1 MFYWKYNG
9 LLEIPDVYLSDAN
22 KNYIYNGVISVFDL
36 KTELAV
42 NGISKITFSI
52 HKYLNHKKVRYYDL
66 IDFSRLVCIMGIG
79 WFQINSI
86 EKKGTGINE
95 TLSITAL
102 SLENELCT
110 KKLTG
115 FGQLGTTDDW
125 DGGLDR
131 YCLYNVNDVNH
142 SILHIVTQKVPSWKV
157 GYVDPN
163 IDTGYR
169 SFNEDEID
177 AYTFLT
183 KNVSETFEC
192 IFVFDT
198 FNQTINVYSYQN
210 LGKTTS
216 IYLSYENLVK
226 EIEIQSNLSD
236 IKTVL
241 SVNGGTY
248 GSGTLGIIEVN
259 PSGTNTIF
267 DFTYF
272 YPFMTEKLRN
282 KMKEYEEKYDSIKET
297 FQNNITKL
305 QALYDEYNDLLN
317 KEVEIDVEFF
327 NSQLKAIQDQIDA
340 TTDNNLKII
349 LQQKYQQVL
358 EEKEKYLKDIDSYV
372 YTRWDEYGLTR
383 LQELYDSFS
392 GVCAQYLGKVNSD
405 QQAKEIYDTYYQ
417 YLFGKYD
424 GDSNCVNYEL
434 QKRKSELENKTKEI
448 ESQKLLC
455 ETSTIKLDE
464 FLGDELYKELSRYV
478 HEDSFSDDSFL
489 VTDIMTD
496 SEKIEM
502 QQELLKQSTKKLS
515 ELAHP
520 QYTITINS
528 KNFLNIPAF
537 RQFAEQLYL
546 GDIITIETDYGETT
560 SLRLLKITIDWENLN
575 NFELTFSSKNKLEDG
590 LVEFEEI
597 VNQAQ
602 SSASTLNLHGLGWNY
617 ATNKTSEVH
626 EFINSSLNASL
637 NKLINSIKEE
647 VTMDNTGL
655 RCRKWDDDRNDYD
668 PRQIWLTSNQIAFSA
683 DGFRNVSMALG
694 EIEINGNNVY
704 GLVADAIVG
713 KLVATENL
721 LITNGKGNVTIDGE
735 KAKFENCEITV
746 TNGTN
751 TINLNP
757 TGTLEIKKGAEKQLY
772 FENGNLTI
780 TGTMKSGK
788 IESSNFTSGSISIG
802 GTTSTPAF
810 AVDNNGN
817 ISITKG
823 SIKIGGSSS
832 SPVFSVDSS
841 GHVIANSI
849 KLGSGSVTN
858 DSLASDVSNKIQGAY
873 DGVAENAQDLQKT
886 LNALS
891 STGIVTINGG
901 TITAGK
907 IYASMIAAGTLSGFN
922 IISYGTNG
930 ENVTIKN
937 GQLSIMSASN
947 VSTNFSSAGIGLTYV
962 DPSSQTQYSTVVGS
976 RDIQVSIGNSTTSI
990 TATQIK
996 TPSIICNN
1004 IKNSSGTSY
1013 CLSDHKHS
1021 DYALSSHTHSQYASF
1036 SHTHHTSTILTTAS
1050 FDGVDSLG
1058 LPIGYL
1064 QFSGAKA
1071 AGSSYTRQIAARV
1084 ASINTSDFRLKR
1096 DFRKIKGIENAYLS
1110 FKPYDYRFKSQSE
1123 FYNQKIHSGLLGQ
1136 EVIKALEKNGL
1147 DWRDYDLIETF
1158 KPDSAISDEGQYV
1171 GKQGY
1176 RVNYNN
1182 LHAWHIYMIQELW
1195 KKVESLEKET
1205 ECYKRIVQS
1214 MSYNQG
1220 ASLPFIK

>member
-1 MFYWKYNG
+1 MFSWRYDG
-9 LLEIPDVYLSDAN
+9 LIEIPDVYLCDAN
-22 KNYIYNGVISVFDL
+22 KNYIYNGTLSCFKL
-36 KTELAV
+36 KTELSV
-42 NGISKITFSI
+42 NSISKISFVI
-52 HKYLNHKKVRYYDL
+52 YKYLNKKKVRYYDL
-66 IDFSRLVCIMGIG
+66 IEFSRTIQIVGIG
-79 WFQINSI
+79 CFQINNI
-86 EKKGTGINE
+86 EKNGTGINE
-95 TLSITAL
+95 TLSVTAL

-110 KKLTG
+110 KKLTS
-115 FGQLGTTDDW
+115 FGQMGTEDDW

-131 YCLYNVNDVNH
+131 YCLYSLNDVEH
-142 SILHIVTQKVPSWKV
+142 SILHIVTEKVPSWGI

-198 FNQTINVYSYQN
+198 FNQTINVYSYEN
-210 LGKTTS
+210 FGKTTS
-216 IYLSYENLVK
+216 IYLSYENLIN
-226 EIEIQSNLSD
+226 EIEFQSNLSD

-241 SVNGGTY
+241 SVSGGSY

-259 PSGTNTIF
+259 PSGTNTIC
-267 DFTYF
+267 DFSYF
-272 YPFMTEKLRN
+272 YRFMTNELRN
-282 KMKEYEEKYDSIKET
+282 KMIEYDQKYNDSKKI
-297 FQNNITKL
+297 FADNITKL
-305 QALYDEYNDLLN
+305 QSLYDDYNNLLN
-317 KEVEIDVEFF
+317 KDVEVDVEYFD
-327 NSQLKAIQDQIDA
+327 NYLKNIQSQIDS
-340 TTDNNLKII
+340 TTNNDLKII
-349 LQQKYQQVL
+349 LQKKYQEIL
-358 EEKEKYLKDIDSYV
+358 EEKEKYMSDTGSYV
-372 YTRWDEYGLTR
+372 LNRWEEYGLTR

-392 GVCAQYLGKVNSD
+392 GVCAQYLNKVNSD
-405 QQAKEIYDTYYQ
+405 QHAKEVYDTYYQ

-424 GDSNCVNYEL
+424 GDTNCVNYEL
-434 QKRKSELENKTKEI
+434 QKRKTEIENKEKEI
-448 ESQKLLC
+448 ESQKIIC
-455 ETSTIKLDE
+455 QTSIIKLDE
-464 FLGDELYKELSRYV
+464 FLGAELYKELSRYV
-478 HEDSFSDDSFL
+478 YEDSFTDDSFL
-489 VTDIMTD
+489 VTDIMTE
-496 SEKIEM
+496 SEKLEM
-502 QQELLKQSTKKLS
+502 QQELFNQSVKKLS

-520 QYTITINS
+520 QYTITVNS

-537 RQFAEQLYL
+537 RNFAEQLYL
-546 GDIITIETDYGETT
+546 GDIITIETDYGETV
-560 SLRLLKITIDWENLN
+560 SLRLLKITIDWDNLK
-575 NFELTFSSKNKLEDG
+575 NFELTFSSKNKIEDG

-602 SSASTLNLHGLGWNY
+602 SSSTTLDLHGHGWNY
-617 ATNKTSEVH
+617 ATNKTSEVNK
-626 EFINSSLNASL
+626 FINSSLNASL
-637 NKLINSIKEE
+637 NKLINSVKEE
-647 VTMDNTGL
+647 ITMDNTGI
-655 RCRKWDDDRNDYD
+655 RCKKWDDDRNDYD
-668 PRQIWLTSNQIAFSA
+668 PRQIWITSNQIAFSA

-751 TINLNP
+751 TIKLDP

-823 SIKIGGSSS
+823 SIKIGGTSS

-1021 DYALSSHTHSQYASF
+1021 DYALSSHTHSQYASS
-1036 SHTHHTSTILTTAS
+1036 SHTHHTSTIPTTAS
-1050 FDGVDSLG
+1050 SDGTDSLG
-1058 LPIGYL
+1058 LPTGYL

-1071 AGSSYTRQIAARV
+1071 AGLTYVKKISKSV

-1096 DFRKIKGIENAYLS
+1096 DFRRIQGIENTYLS

-1136 EVIKALEKNGL
+1136 QVIKALEKNGL
-1147 DWRDYDLIETF
+1147 DWTDYDLIETF
-1158 KPDSAISDEGQYV
+1158 KPDGEISDEGQYV
-1171 GKQGY
+1171 GQEGY

-1182 LHAWHIYMIQELW
+1182 LHAWHIYM
-1195 KKVESLEKET
+1195 
-1205 ECYKRIVQS
+1205 VQNL
-1214 MSYNQG
+1214 YNQFEQFQNRIEELENELNNMK
-1220 ASLPFIK
+1220 S

>member
-52 HKYLNHKKVRYYDL
+52 HKYLNHKKVPYYDL

-79 WFQINSI
+79 WFQINNI
-86 EKKGTGINE
+86 EKNGTGINE

-110 KKLTG
+110 KKLTS
-115 FGQLGTTDDW
+115 FGQMGTEDDW

-282 KMKEYEEKYDSIKET
+282 KMKEYEEKYDRIKET

-305 QALYDEYNDLLN
+305 QALYDEYNNLLN

-327 NSQLKAIQDQIDA
+327 NSQLKAIQDQIDT

-434 QKRKSELENKTKEI
+434 QKRKNELENKTKEI

-647 VTMDNTGL
+647 VTMDNTGI

-751 TINLNP
+751 TIKLDP
-757 TGTLEIKKGAEKQLY
+757 SGTLEIKKGAEKQLY

-802 GTTSTPAF
+802 GTTSSPAF

-823 SIKIGGSSS
+823 SIKIGGTSS

-891 STGIVTINGG
+891 STGIVTISGG

-907 IYASMIAAGTLSGFN
+907 IYASMIAAGTLAGFN
-922 IISYGTNG
+922 IISYGTSSNTITINNG
-930 ENVTIKN
+930 EIKVGDGNNNIGTISGNTIFFNQNISGVTTSA
-937 GQLSIMSASN
+937 QLS
-947 VSTNFSSAGIGLTYV
+947 GIGMLVLTDRV
-962 DPSSQTQYSTVVGS
+962 DTTTITGGRINCSSV
-976 RDIQVSIGNSTTSI
+976 N
-990 TATQIK
+990 
-996 TPSIICNN
+996 C
-1004 IKNSSGTSY
+1004 SY
-1013 CLSDHKHS
+1013 INPDSHKHS
-1021 DYALSSHTHSQYASF
+1021 DYALSSHTHTQYALSSHTHSQYASS
-1036 SHTHHTSTILTTAS
+1036 SHTHHSSTIPTTAS
-1050 FDGVDSLG
+1050 FDGIDSLG
-1058 LPIGYL
+1058 LSIGYL

-1096 DFRKIKGIENAYLS
+1096 DFRRIKGIENTYLS
-1110 FKPYDYRFKSQSE
+1110 LKPYDYRFKSQSE

-1158 KPDSAISDEGQYV
+1158 KPDGEISDEGQYV
-1171 GKQGY
+1171 GEQGY

-1205 ECYKRIVQS
+1205 EYYKRIVQS
-1214 MSYNQG
+1214 MSHN
-1220 ASLPFIK
+1220 

>member
-1 MFYWKYNG
+1 MFSWKHNG

-36 KTELAV
+36 KTELAI

-110 KKLTG
+110 KKLTS

-157 GYVDPN
+157 GYVDPD

-282 KMKEYEEKYDSIKET
+282 KMKEYEEKYDRIKET

-327 NSQLKAIQDQIDA
+327 NSQLKIIQDQIDA

-434 QKRKSELENKTKEI
+434 QKRKSELENKNKEI

-575 NFELTFSSKNKLEDG
+575 NFELTFSSKNKIEDG

-602 SSASTLNLHGLGWNY
+602 SSSTTLDLHGQGWNY
-617 ATNKTSEVH
+617 ATNKASKVSN
-626 EFINSSLNASL
+626 FMNSSLNASL
-637 NKLINSIKEE
+637 NKLINSDKEE
-647 VTMDNTGL
+647 VRMDNTGL

-772 FENGNLTI
+772 FENGDLTI
-780 TGTMKSGK
+780 SGTMKSGK
-788 IESSNFTSGSISIG
+788 VESSNITSSNFNAGTISIG

-823 SIKIGGSSS
+823 SIKIGGTSS
-832 SPVFSVDSS
+832 SPVFSVDST

-930 ENVTIKN
+930 KNVIIQN
-937 GQLSIMSASN
+937 GELSVTTTNSAISFDDSGILIAYN
-947 VSTNFSSAGIGLTYV
+947 SGSLGSSRQIQITSDQITLMGTRGISY
-962 DPSSQTQYSTVVGS
+962 
-976 RDIQVSIGNSTTSI
+976 I
-990 TATQIK
+990 TPTEIY
-996 TPSIICNN
+996 TPSINA
-1004 IKNSSGTSY
+1004 
-1013 CLSDHKHS
+1013 D
-1021 DYALSSHTHSQYASF
+1021 
-1036 SHTHHTSTILTTAS
+1036 SHTHHTSTISTTAS
-1050 FDGVDSLG
+1050 SDGTDSLG
-1058 LPIGYL
+1058 LPTGYL

-1071 AGSSYTRQIAARV
+1071 AGLTYVKNISRSV

-1096 DFRKIKGIENAYLS
+1096 DFRRIKGIETTYLS

-1205 ECYKRIVQS
+1205 EWYKRILQS
-1214 MSYNQG
+1214 MSYN
-1220 ASLPFIK
+1220 

>member
-66 IDFSRLVCIMGIG
+66 IDFSRLVCIMGIA

-110 KKLTG
+110 KKLTS

-198 FNQTINVYSYQN
+198 FNQTINVYSYQD

-305 QALYDEYNDLLN
+305 QALYDEYNYLLN

-560 SLRLLKITIDWENLN
+560 SLRLLKMTIDWENLN
-575 NFELTFSSKNKLEDG
+575 NFELTFSSKNKIEDG

-823 SIKIGGSSS
+823 SIKIGGTSS
-832 SPVFSVDSS
+832 SPVFSVDST

-891 STGIVTINGG
+891 STGIVTISGG

-907 IYASMIAAGTLSGFN
+907 IYASMIAAGTLAGFN

-930 ENVTIKN
+930 KNVIIQN
-937 GQLSIMSASN
+937 GELSVTTTNSAISFDDSGILIAYN
-947 VSTNFSSAGIGLTYV
+947 SGSLGSSRQIQITSDQITLMGTRGISY
-962 DPSSQTQYSTVVGS
+962 
-976 RDIQVSIGNSTTSI
+976 I
-990 TATQIK
+990 TPTEIY
-996 TPSIICNN
+996 TPSINA
-1004 IKNSSGTSY
+1004 
-1013 CLSDHKHS
+1013 D
-1021 DYALSSHTHSQYASF
+1021 SHAHSQYASS

-1058 LPIGYL
+1058 LSIGYL

-1071 AGSSYTRQIAARV
+1071 AGSSYARQIAARV

-1096 DFRKIKGIENAYLS
+1096 DFRRIQGIENTYLS
-1110 FKPYDYRFKSQSE
+1110 FKPYDYRFKSQSK

-1147 DWRDYDLIETF
+1147 DWTDYDLIETF
-1158 KPDSAISDEGQYV
+1158 KPDGEISDEGQYV

-1195 KKVESLEKET
+1195 KKVESLEKES
-1205 ECYKRIVQS
+1205 EYYKRIVQS
-1214 MSYNQG
+1214 MSHN
-1220 ASLPFIK
+1220 